1 MPFSLKTINFLQVKE
16 NDARRKSKRAARNP
30 ATAADTGVDIKMEQI
45 DNNNALHDDVDED
58 EDDDGGF
65 FDDTPVYDEKAS
77 FALMNLSRPLLK
89 AIEELKYVH
98 PTPIQVIVANSQKFW
113 PTRAVFRIR
122 IRDPVPF

>member
-1 MPFSLKTINFLQVKE
+1 MKE

-45 DNNNALHDDVDED
+45 DNVLHDDVDDED
-58 EDDDGGF
+58 EEDDGGF

-98 PTPIQVIVANSQKFW
+98 PTPIQASVAYFLDFGRTVQKGLFEICE
-113 PTRAVFRIR
+113 VKICG
-122 IRDPVPF
+122 

>member
-1 MPFSLKTINFLQVKE
+1 
-16 NDARRKSKRAARNP
+16 
-30 ATAADTGVDIKMEQI
+30 MEQM
-45 DNNNALHDDVDED
+45 DNNALHDDLDED

-98 PTPIQVIVANSQKFW
+98 PTPIQVIVASGPKFRPSNW
-113 PTRAVFRIR
+113 KGVLLSCRTMPYLA
-122 IRDPVPF
+122 DN

>member
-1 MPFSLKTINFLQVKE
+1 
-16 NDARRKSKRAARNP
+16 
-30 ATAADTGVDIKMEQI
+30 MEQI
-45 DNNNALHDDVDED
+45 DNNALHDDVDED

-98 PTPIQVIVANSQKFW
+98 PTPIQVIVASRPKSRPSN
-113 PTRAVFRIR
+113 
-122 IRDPVPF
+122 